1 MNDTFSWGEV
11 EKYTFYFSPLYKNRK
26 RQLNKRCKKMKQSM
40 SFIPT
45 LREVPADAEIKSHQ
59 LLLRAGF
66 IRQNASGVYSYLP
79 LGQRVLQKIEAIIRE
94 EMNRAGAIELLM
106 PALQQAELWQ
116 ESGRWYSYGPEL
128 MRLKDRHERDFALGA
143 THEEVIT
150 SLVRDEVKTYKRLPL
165 TLYQIQTKFRD
176 EKRPRFGL
184 LRGREFIMKDAYS
197 FHTSQESLDEV
208 YNKMYEAYTNV
219 FRRCGL
225 NFRAVIADSGAMGG
239 KDTHEFMVLS
249 DVGEDTIAY
258 SDTSDYA
265 ANIEM
270 APVIT
275 TYEKSDEPLRNL
287 EKVHTPEQKS
297 IEEVSSFLN
306 VSPEKCI
313 KSMLFK
319 VDEKYVLVLVRGDHE
334 VNDVKV
340 KNLFEAAVVE
350 LASPEEAKELMNCAI
365 GSLGPIGVNT
375 EKVIVVADHAV
386 QAIVNGVCGA
396 NEEGYHY
403 IGVNPDRDFTVSQY
417 ADLRFIQE
425 GDPSP
430 DGQGTIRFAR
440 GIEVG
445 HVFKLGTRYSE
456 AMNATYLDENG
467 RTQTMIMGCYGIG
480 VSRTLAAIA
489 EQFADEN
496 GLVWPV
502 AVAPFHV
509 HLISVNPKNEDQLKL
524 ADKLYEELQN
534 ADYEVLYD
542 DRQERPGVK
551 FADSDLIGIPVRI
564 TVGKRAGEGIVE
576 VKVRQTGET
585 MEVHVA
591 ELGETIKRLLAI

>member
-1 MNDTFSWGEV
+1 
-11 EKYTFYFSPLYKNRK
+11 
-26 RQLNKRCKKMKQSM
+26 MKQSM
-40 SFIPT
+40 TIIPT
-45 LREVPADAEIKSHQ
+45 LREIPADAEIKSHQ
-59 LLLRAGF
+59 LLLRAGY

-79 LGQRVLQKIEAIIRE
+79 LAKRVLQKIESIIRE
-94 EMNRAGAIELLM
+94 EMDRAGAVELLM

-128 MRLKDRHERDFALGA
+128 MRLQDRHNRDFALGA

-150 SLVRDEVKTYKRLPL
+150 SLVRDEIKSYKRLPI

-197 FHTSQESLDEV
+197 FHSSQESLDEV
-208 YNKMYEAYTNV
+208 YQKMFEAYSNV
-219 FRRCGL
+219 FTRCGL

-258 SDTSDYA
+258 SDTSSYA

-270 APVIT
+270 APVVVK
-275 TYEKSDEPLRNL
+275 YEKSNEEPRPL
-287 EKVHTPEQKS
+287 EKVQTVGKKS
-297 IEEVSSFLN
+297 IDEVSEFLN
-306 VSPEKCI
+306 VPKDKCI
-313 KSMLFK
+313 KSLLFK
-319 VDEKYVLVLVRGDHE
+319 VDDQYVLVLVRGDHE

-340 KNLFEAAVVE
+340 KNLFEATIVE
-350 LASPEEAKELMNCAI
+350 LATPEETAKIMNCPV
-365 GSLGPIGVNT
+365 GSLGPISISEHV
-375 EKVIVVADHAV
+375 KVVADQAV

-396 NEEGYHY
+396 NEEDYHY
-403 IGVNPDRDFTVSQY
+403 INVNPDRDFQVSEY

-430 DGQGTIRFAR
+430 DGQGKIKFAR

-456 AMNATYLDENG
+456 SMNATYLDENG
-467 RTQTMIMGCYGIG
+467 RTQPMIMGCYGIG
-480 VSRTLAAIA
+480 VSRTMAAIV
-489 EQFADEN
+489 EQHHDER
-496 GLVWPV
+496 GIIWPLS
-502 AVAPFHV
+502 VAPFAV
-509 HLISVNPKNEDQLKL
+509 HLIPVNIKDETQKQL
-524 ADKLYEELQN
+524 ANQLYELLQKHSI
-534 ADYEVLYD
+534 EVLYD
-542 DRQERPGVK
+542 DRNERAGVK

-564 TVGKRAGEGIVE
+564 TVGKRADEGIVE
-576 VKVRQTGET
+576 LKIRKTGET
-585 MEVHVA
+585 LEVHTENLIDIVRQF
-591 ELGETIKRLLAI
+591 IVQ

>member
-1 MNDTFSWGEV
+1 
-11 EKYTFYFSPLYKNRK
+11 
-26 RQLNKRCKKMKQSM
+26 MKQSM

-128 MRLKDRHERDFALGA
+128 MRLKDRHDRDFALGA

-150 SLVRDEVKTYKRLPL
+150 ALVRDEVKTYKRLPL

-208 YNKMYEAYTNV
+208 YNKMFEAYSNV

-275 TYEKSDEPLRNL
+275 TYEKSDEPLREL

-306 VSPEKCI
+306 VPREKCI
-313 KSMLFK
+313 KSLLFK

-340 KNLFEAAVVE
+340 KNLFEASVVE
-350 LASPEEAKELMNCAI
+350 LASPEETKQIMQCSV
-365 GSLGPIGVNT
+365 GSLGPIGVS
-375 EKVIVVADHAV
+375 EEVEVVADKAV

-403 IGVNPDRDFTVSQY
+403 IGVNPERDFTVSQY

-480 VSRTLAAIA
+480 VSRTMAAIA
-489 EQFADEN
+489 EQFSDEN

-502 AVAPFHV
+502 AVAPFHL
-509 HLISVNPKNEDQLKL
+509 HLISVNPKIDEQRQL
-524 ADKLYEELQN
+524 ADELYEKLQN
-534 ADYEVLYD
+534 DGYEVLYD

-551 FADSDLIGIPVRI
+551 FVDSDLIGIPVRI

-576 VKVRQTGET
+576 IKVRQTSET
-585 MEVHVA
+585 MEVHVS
-591 ELGETIKRLLAI
+591 ELNETIQRLLAI